1 MKNKIHHQ
9 LVLLA
14 ESILKADSLSAK
26 EIKDKAQQLYEQSIL
41 LAYAEKNKD
50 SITALSIE
58 DNIENEI
65 STKTETKDLAIE
77 NAKSD
82 ILNKEPEITPSFEIK
97 EGVLGMTFESASKFS
112 EFEKKQDSKVI
123 HKEELVE
130 KKEEDIEEEN
140 YPEAPALLHELENL
154 TQGFDLPDF
163 EPVDEVAIENQVED
177 EVVVSE
183 EKKSSTTSKSLND
196 TLTKGFNVGLNDR
209 IAFTNQLFAGDQQ
222 DYTRVISQLNTTE
235 TLEEA
240 IQFINDIVKPE
251 YNNWDGKETFELR
264 FIELIERN
272 FQS

>member
-9 LVLLA
+9 LVQLA
-14 ESILKADSLSAK
+14 ESILKADSLSAT

-50 SITALSIE
+50 AITALNIE
-58 DNIENEI
+58 DNIENETVI
-65 STKTETKDLAIE
+65 KTETKDLATE
-77 NAKSD
+77 NTKSD
-82 ILNKEPEITPSFEIK
+82 ILNKEPEITPSFET
-97 EGVLGMTFESASKFS
+97 EGGVLGMTFESASKFS

-163 EPVDEVAIENQVED
+163 EPVDEVAIENKV

-183 EKKSSTTSKSLND
+183 EKKSSTISKSLND

>member
-9 LVLLA
+9 LVQLA

-26 EIKDKAQQLYEQSIL
+26 EIKDKAQQLYEESIL
-41 LAYAEKNKD
+41 LAYAEEN
-50 SITALSIE
+50 A
-58 DNIENEI
+58 ENEI
-65 STKTETKDLAIE
+65 STKTETKDSTVE
-77 NAKSD
+77 NVKSD
-82 ILNKEPEITPSFEIK
+82 ILNSERETAPSFEI
-97 EGVLGMTFESASKFS
+97 EEDVLGMNFESDSKFS
-112 EFEKKQDSKVI
+112 EFEKKQDPKGI

-130 KKEEDIEEEN
+130 KREEDIEEEN

-163 EPVDEVAIENQVED
+163 EPVNEVTIENQVD
-177 EVVVSE
+177 EEALVS
-183 EKKSSTTSKSLND
+183 EKKSSPISKSLND

-209 IAFTNQLFAGDQQ
+209 IAFTNQLFAGNQQ

-240 IQFINDIVKPE
+240 IQFINHIVKPE

>member
-9 LVLLA
+9 LVQLA

-26 EIKDKAQQLYEQSIL
+26 EIKDKAQQLYEESIL
-41 LAYAEKNKD
+41 LAYAEKNEE
-50 SITALSIE
+50 SIRGLSVE
-58 DNIENEI
+58 ENIEKEI
-65 STKTETKDLAIE
+65 STKTEIKDLTVE
-77 NAKSD
+77 NAESE
-82 ILNKEPEITPSFEIK
+82 ILNYEPETAPSFEIE
-97 EGVLGMTFESASKFS
+97 EGVLGMNFESVSKFS
-112 EFEKKQDSKVI
+112 EFEKKQDPKGI

-130 KKEEDIEEEN
+130 KREEDIEEEN

-163 EPVDEVAIENQVED
+163 EPVNEVTIENQVD
-177 EVVVSE
+177 EEALVS
-183 EKKSSTTSKSLND
+183 EKKSSPISKSLND

-209 IAFTNQLFAGDQQ
+209 IAFTNQLFAGNQQ

-240 IQFINDIVKPE
+240 IQFINHIVKPE

>member
-58 DNIENEI
+58 DN
-65 STKTETKDLAIE
+65 IE